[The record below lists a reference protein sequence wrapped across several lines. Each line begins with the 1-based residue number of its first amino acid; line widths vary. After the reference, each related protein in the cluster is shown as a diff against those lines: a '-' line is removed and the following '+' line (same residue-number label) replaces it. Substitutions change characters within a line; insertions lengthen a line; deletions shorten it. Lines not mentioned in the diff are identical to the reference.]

1 MSEPTPETGTAEVA
15 RPGSLAGRA
24 WLRTATPRLR
34 TRPRPP
40 SYGQPRVRRGMQPDG
55 PRMTGADCQDVHA
68 FQLIAPVQPSR
79 VDDVGSPHV
88 LGVVF
93 PRQIAELI
101 PLRHDDATIGL
112 SNRGLR
118 VCGELDGVAEDQ
130 PRTGNRHRVVRRD
143 VRPLLFEAVDHPDRS
158 RFPNVIRVFLE
169 REAEDGN
176 PLVLQRANELFREL
190 HDFGRLSFV
199 RLLHGREEAR
209 SVSPFAAECDQ
220 CPGVLWETA

>member
-40 SYGQPRVRRGMQPDG
+40 SCGQPRVRRGMQPDG

-68 FQLIAPVQPSR
+68 FQLIALVQPSR

-93 PRQIAELI
+93 SPA
-101 PLRHDDATIGL
+101 A
-112 SNRGLR
+112 
-118 VCGELDGVAEDQ
+118 
-130 PRTGNRHRVVRRD
+130 RRLGSY
-143 VRPLLFEAVDHPDRS
+143 PRS
-158 RFPNVIRVFLE
+158 RLNAISARTS
-169 REAEDGN
+169 
-176 PLVLQRANELFREL
+176 
-190 HDFGRLSFV
+190 FGKQL
-199 RLLHGREEAR
+199 
-209 SVSPFAAECDQ
+209 P
-220 CPGVLWETA
+220 P

>member
-24 WLRTATPRLR
+24 WPRTATPRLR

-40 SYGQPRVRRGMQPDG
+40 SCGQPRVRRGMQPDG

-93 PRQIAELI
+93 SRQTAKLV
-101 PLRHDDATIGL
+101 PLRHDDATIGFL
-112 SNRGLR
+112 NRGLR
-118 VCGELDGVAEDQ
+118 VRGELDGVAQDLA
-130 PRTGNRHRVVRRD
+130 RTRNRYRVVCRD
-143 VRPLLFEAVDHPDRS
+143 ARPLLFQAVDHPDRS
-158 RFPNVIRVFLE
+158 RFPNVIRIFLKA
-169 REAEDGN
+169 RPRTAT
-176 PLVLQRANELFREL
+176 
-190 HDFGRLSFV
+190 RLSSKEPMSFSESSTTLAACRSFV
-199 RLLHGREEAR
+199 FSTAARRLG
-209 SVSPFAAECDQ
+209 SY
-220 CPGVLWETA
+220 